1 MNRRQ
6 FVTVVGST
14 LAIAGGGNAVGQE
27 LAKELA
33 KEVLKET
40 PKSAVEPFQALFAP
54 NASHFGGG
62 KTIEKYLEALQR
74 AYDNGFRAWE
84 DNWLVRRAAEE
95 QEKIGEFLRDKG
107 MTMGVSVVT
116 TGQGAYFFEASEEE
130 QKKVLE
136 DCKKAVECAKRVGH
150 KWFTLL
156 PGTRDDSKPLQAQL
170 EGSVDLLKRCSDI
183 FEEADLI
190 YVMEPL
196 SHGLAKKPV
205 LLETFQEGAELCKL
219 VNRPSCKLLADYYH
233 QQQVG
238 GDLIK
243 STNECWDEI
252 VYVQYGDV
260 PGRKQ
265 PGTGEINYVN
275 ITKHL
280 LEKGYTGVFGMEHGT
295 KGTSEDLVK
304 AYREIDAAL

>member
-156 PGTRDDSKPLQAQL
+156 PGTRDGSKPLQAQL

-219 VNRPSCKLLADYYH
+219 VNRPSCKLLTDYYH
-233 QQQVG
+233 QR
-238 GDLIK
+238 L
-243 STNECWDEI
+243 SS
-252 VYVQYGDV
+252 
-260 PGRKQ
+260 
-265 PGTGEINYVN
+265 
-275 ITKHL
+275 L
-280 LEKGYTGVFGMEHGT
+280 
-295 KGTSEDLVK
+295 
-304 AYREIDAAL
+304 